1 MTAAAVLDQAPETT
15 TPPLHPR
22 RELAARPARHGWATH
37 SVALVVNDDGE
48 LVIEIPGDLYAGIAG
63 WRTQTTWLAA
73 FSVHPRLLEAVRRY
87 ETCVATV
94 LRVMTAMATYADP
107 ATGRGIRAAHAT
119 IARQLGVSPKVVQR
133 CCWAAEDLGLLERV
147 LDGSDMTLAMRGQ
160 IRDHYGHHDRPTAR
174 PDGRYARRGT
184 QSKLPNVY
192 AATLP
197 RWLATQLPAA
207 RPKPTAGAASAGTP
221 VDEAGPAV
229 ENFGRLVAA
238 KYVSVHPPVGGTA
251 PPTSSSASYSR
262 RTTFGAACG
271 QRDVPDQ
278 RTRRTA
284 ATRPTKAHRRAGSER
299 PVRRLDPAVERFARA
314 LRADLLGFRDVSLY
328 RICPGL
334 SLYVSA
340 GLSVSDLRRGL
351 DDYLAAVGRT
361 WLTSWRPDQAEEQ
374 ARYLIGMLNRARLAG
389 YIRLPAEDTG
399 EWW

>member
-1 MTAAAVLDQAPETT
+1 MTAAALVDSVPE
-15 TPPLHPR
+15 LRAR
-22 RELAARPARHGWATH
+22 REAAPRAARHGWATH

-73 FSVHPRLLEAVRRY
+73 FGAHPRLLEAVRRY
-87 ETCVATV
+87 ETCVTTL
-94 LRVMTAMATYADP
+94 LRVMAAMATYADP
-107 ATGRGIRAAHAT
+107 TTGRGMRAAHAT

-147 LDGSDMTLAMRGQ
+147 LDGSDMTLAMRSQ

-197 RWLATQLPAA
+197 RWLASQLPGAT
-207 RPKPTAGAASAGTP
+207 PKLAAGAAFAGTP
-221 VDEAGPAV
+221 VDGTGPAV
-229 ENFGRLVAA
+229 ENFGRRVAT
-238 KYVSVHPPVGGTA
+238 KYVSVYPPVGGTLD
-251 PPTSSSASYSR
+251 PESRLSLVLPT
-262 RTTFGAACG
+262 TTFDTSCG
-271 QRDVPDQ
+271 QPHVSNQ
-278 RTRRTA
+278 QTRRTA
-284 ATRPTKAHRRAGSER
+284 AARPTKARRRTVSDQA
-299 PVRRLDPAVERFARA
+299 PRRLDPAVERFARA
-314 LRADLLGFRDVSLY
+314 LRRDLLGFRSVSLF

-361 WLTSWRPDQAEEQ
+361 WLTSWRPGQGEEQ

-389 YIRLPAEDTG
+389 YIRLPVVDGDTG
-399 EWW
+399 DWW